1 MADAA
6 PLKIKSVIGF
16 NGKVNRALHY
26 SPCGK
31 YLVYPLG
38 SFIVVKN
45 LVTEKEAFV
54 DGHSNQISCLSI
66 SNDGSKMASGQIAMP
81 GIKVSYTNAIVVIA
95 CSLIPSVWT

>member
-6 PLKIKSVIGF
+6 QLRIKSVIGF
-16 NGKVNRALHY
+16 NGKVNRAMHY
-26 SPCGK
+26 TPCGK

-54 DGHSNQISCLSI
+54 DGHTNQISCVSM
-66 SNDGSKMASGQIAMP
+66 SHDGSKLASGQIAMP
-81 GIKVSYTNAIVVIA
+81 GIKVSNF
-95 CSLIPSVWT
+95 LF